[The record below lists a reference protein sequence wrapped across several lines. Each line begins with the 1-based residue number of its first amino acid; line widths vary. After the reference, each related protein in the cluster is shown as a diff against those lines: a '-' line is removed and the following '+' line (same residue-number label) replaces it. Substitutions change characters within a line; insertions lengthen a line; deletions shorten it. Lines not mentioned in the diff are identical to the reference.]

1 MIGTVRRSRLL
12 GTFVPFNALACALL
26 AVTSLSS
33 PAPARAQ
40 AGQTNQP
47 ATAQNQPTANQAPTT
62 ASTDTLQEV
71 VVTAQFR
78 KESIQDTPISIA
90 AVTSEALEQAGAQN
104 IIDVANLV
112 PNVTMRQASTGEGR
126 SNQVFIRGIGQGD
139 FLLAYSPR
147 VAFYVDDVYFSTVFG
162 SIFDLLDLSQVE
174 VLRGPQGTLFG
185 RNAVGG
191 AVRLYSQK
199 PKGDDSGYISVYGG
213 SDRYYAVRGVIDES
227 IVQDT
232 LMFRLSAGWHKQDGW
247 VRLLNFQCV
256 NPSVAGLL
264 PGLTGTADPQAT
276 SGKCDTGTL
285 GGTNVFSSRFQLRWI
300 INPKLE
306 NNVNVDYS
314 DDNSQTSPDTL
325 LAPPW
330 YTSQNPSTGAFN
342 GGPVTAN
349 NGQTYPVYGN
359 GFANWFNSIGGP
371 KYNLPLGPGTVP
383 CFAPAGPPGTPPAYA
398 PCMLP
403 SPALQTALYPNNP
416 YVSYADSG
424 NPGFSRPPNPA
435 NQDPGAQ
442 FFDPPI
448 STVRQFGASDVF
460 EGDVWNTLH
469 LKSVTAYREYQG
481 QFGASQ
487 ASMPVPVQEA
497 FQGVT
502 HHQFSE
508 ELTVSDTLFN
518 KLLDWTIGG
527 FLLDTHER
535 NYGRVQFEGFAFGG
549 QPFVQDFQINDPA
562 GVRNRSVFLHTIWH
576 LTDALDLEAGIR
588 HSHETLSYEFYRNY
602 YYFLG
607 LPHAFAPNF
616 TQATSVT
623 TDRNNPR
630 VSLNYKITKDLMVYA
645 AYATGFTAG
654 GINGRP
660 FAPSDVFG
668 FGPEDLKNYEI
679 GAHTEWLDHRL
690 RVNADVFYMEY
701 NNIQTTLFGCQVGC
715 RSSSPFY
722 VDNGGNA
729 HLYGT
734 EIDVQATP
742 ITGLLLTAG
751 YGYTHFKYASINP
764 QANPTND
771 PLGLTLNS
779 PLFGIPEAQFNFSI
793 QYTFP
798 VWGAGTLTPHLDLHH
813 QTAEW
818 FDTAKLNPYTTQD
831 AYTVLNAAVTFQPV
845 NSKWQL
851 MLNVTNLTNELYYTS
866 KGDFRNSFGYASGS
880 VAPPLEWIFSIRR
893 DF

>member
-1 MIGTVRRSRLL
+1 V
-12 GTFVPFNALACALL
+12 LL
-26 AVTSLSS
+26 AVAGVVQ
-33 PAPARAQ
+33 PAPAHAQ
-40 AGQTNQP
+40 AQQPGSAAQGQGG
-47 ATAQNQPTANQAPTT
+47 AVSAE
-62 ASTDTLQEV
+62 TLQEV

-78 KESIQDTPISIA
+78 RETLQDTPISIT
-90 AVTSEALEQAGAQN
+90 AVTGEALAQQGAQN
-104 IIDVANLV
+104 IIDVAQQT
-112 PNVTMRQASTGEGR
+112 PNVTMRQSSTGEGR
-126 SNQVFIRGIGQGD
+126 SNQAFIRGIGQGD

-162 SIFDLLDLSQVE
+162 SIFDLLDVAQVE

-191 AVRLYSQK
+191 AIRLYSQK
-199 PKGDDSGYISVYGG
+199 PKGDDSGYLSVAGG
-213 SDRYYAVRGVIDES
+213 SDRYYAVRGAIDES
-227 IVQDT
+227 ILTDR
-232 LMFRLSAGWHKQDGW
+232 LMFRLSAGWHKEDGW
-247 VRLLNFQCV
+247 VRLVNFQCA
-256 NPSVAGLL
+256 NPDVAGLL

-276 SGKCDTGTL
+276 SGRCDTGTL
-285 GGTNVFSSRFQLRWI
+285 GGTNVFSARFQLRWI
-300 INPKLE
+300 ISSKLE

-325 LAPPW
+325 TAPPW
-330 YTSQNPSTGAFN
+330 YTDVNPSTGAA
-342 GGPVTAN
+342 GGPPVTAN
-349 NGQTYPVYGN
+349 NGVTYPEYGN

-371 KYNLPLGPGTVP
+371 KYGMPLGGGTVP

-398 PCMLP
+398 PCSLP
-403 SPALQTALYPNNP
+403 SAALQTALYPNNP
-416 YVSYADSG
+416 YVSYAING

-508 ELTVSDTLFN
+508 ELTLSDNLFN
-518 KLLDWTIGG
+518 KLLDWTVGG

-549 QPFVQDFQINDPA
+549 QPFVQDFQIDDPA

-576 LTDALDLEAGIR
+576 LTDQLDLEAGIR

-630 VSLNYKITKDLMVYA
+630 VSLSYKLTPDLMVYA

-668 FGPEDLKNYEI
+668 FGPEDLKNYEV
-679 GAHTEWLDHRL
+679 GVHSEWLDHRL
-690 RVNADVFYMEY
+690 RINADVFYMEY
-701 NNIQTTLFGCQVGC
+701 DNIQTTLFGCPTC
-715 RSSSPFY
+715 RSQSPFY

-729 HLYGT
+729 HLYGA
-734 EIDVQATP
+734 EVDLQARP
-742 ITGLLLTAG
+742 LPDLLLTAG
-751 YGYTHFKYASINP
+751 FGYTHFSYASINP
-764 QANPTND
+764 QANPTGN
-771 PLGLTLNS
+771 PLGLTLSS
-779 PLFGIPEAQFNFSI
+779 PLFGVPASQFNLSA
-793 QYTFP
+793 QYTIHL
-798 VWGAGTLTPHLDLHH
+798 GDMGTLTPHLDLHH
-813 QTAEW
+813 QSAEW
-818 FDTAKLNPYTTQD
+818 FDTAKVNPYTTQD
-831 AYTVLNAAVTFQPV
+831 AYTVLNAAVTYAPAA
-845 NSKWQL
+845 SKWQL

-866 KGDFRNSFGYASGS
+866 KGDFRNAFGYASGS
-880 VAPPLEWIFSIRR
+880 VAQPLEWILSIRR